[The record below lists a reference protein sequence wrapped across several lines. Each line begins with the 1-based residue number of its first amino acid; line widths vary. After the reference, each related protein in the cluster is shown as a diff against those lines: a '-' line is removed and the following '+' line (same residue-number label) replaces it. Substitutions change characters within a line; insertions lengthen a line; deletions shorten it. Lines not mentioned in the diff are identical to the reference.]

1 MVFLK
6 SRLSRLLHPSSPYTS
21 MYGFFCCTYI
31 FRFLKISVKSEKRS
45 MGLVELGLS
54 ICLFVCLLHVSHIE
68 ITIWISNLIND
79 FINIK
84 WAGKSLFNQQTV
96 QSRNSFISKLT

>member
-6 SRLSRLLHPSSPYTS
+6 STLSRLLHPSSPFTS

-68 ITIWISNLIND
+68 IYNLDIND

-96 QSRNSFISKLT
+96 QSRNSFILKLT